1 MTPAAVK
8 AARLALGMTQS
19 QLGIALRMSPDQG
32 RLVRNWESG
41 RNQITGPASLALEAL
56 LSGWRPGVI
65 LPPKAAAENQ
75 RGAHAAIPAPVRP
88 SQDDGRTGR
97 VGFLEMKRP
106 KVTRST
112 SPWA

>member
-1 MTPAAVK
+1 MSMTPAAVK

-32 RLVRNWESG
+32 RSVRNWESG
-41 RNQITGPASLALEAL
+41 RNPISGPASLALEAL

-75 RGAHAAIPAPVRP
+75 RDAHAAIPAPAPAPAPVRAYDARRA
-88 SQDDGRTGR
+88 S
-97 VGFLEMKRP
+97 GFSK
-106 KVTRST
+106 
-112 SPWA
+112 